1 MCGIAGVLH
10 FNKKPVTKQLL
21 KAMNDTISHR
31 GPDAEGYHF
40 DDGVGIAH
48 RRLSIIDLSG
58 GKQPLANEDD
68 TVWIVFNGEIY
79 NFQELKKDLEA
90 KGHQFSTHSDTE
102 VIVHMYEEYGEE
114 SVSYLQG
121 MFAYAIWDKRKQKL
135 FIARDRV
142 GIKPVYYFF
151 DGKKLIFA
159 SEIKPI
165 LKYGDDI
172 PRDLDYT
179 AIYDYFTFSFIP
191 APKSIFAHIK
201 KLDAG
206 HCMSINMEQA
216 NLDIRQY
223 WDISFAEKLDSNEH
237 ELKEMI
243 LDNLRQSVSSHL
255 ISDVPLGAFLSGG
268 IDSSAVAATMA
279 GIINEPVKTCSIGF
293 DIDRISELPYA
304 REVAKL
310 YKTDHFEHVV
320 CPDAVS
326 ILDHIVHFYD
336 EPFADTSAIP
346 SYYLSQITR
355 RKVTV
360 ALSGDGGDEDF
371 AGYRRYV
378 YDCLENRLRQFIP
391 AVIRQ
396 PVFGALGA
404 IYPKADWLP
413 QVFRAKTLFQN
424 IAKDS
429 FDAYFNTISV
439 YDESFLNTILTSEF
453 RRELGGYRSRWMMEK
468 YYNQADSNHFLDKVL
483 YTEIKTFLPDDYLV
497 KVDRASMAHA
507 LEVRVP
513 LLDHKFMEFCA
524 KIPADYK
531 LKGFTSK
538 YIFKK
543 SLEKLL
549 PDSILYRK
557 KQGFEIPIDTWLR
570 KELKDKASSILMD
583 RGSFI
588 STLIQRS
595 YIEKLWNQH
604 QSGLK
609 NYGNNLWM
617 MLFLESWH
625 KKYIANVKN

>member
-79 NFQELKKDLEA
+79 NFQELKKDLEG

-320 CPDAVS
+320 RPDAVS

-396 PVFGALGA
+396 PVFGALGS

-439 YDESFLNTILTSEF
+439 YDESFLNTILTPEF

-468 YYNQADSNHFLDKVL
+468 YYHQADSNHFLDKVL

-570 KELKDKASSILMD
+570 KELQDKASSILMD